1 LRLALLEAKTLRQTS
16 AVVENQTNQASDEYG
31 IE

>member
-16 AVVENQTNQASDEYG
+16 AVENQVNQARDEYG